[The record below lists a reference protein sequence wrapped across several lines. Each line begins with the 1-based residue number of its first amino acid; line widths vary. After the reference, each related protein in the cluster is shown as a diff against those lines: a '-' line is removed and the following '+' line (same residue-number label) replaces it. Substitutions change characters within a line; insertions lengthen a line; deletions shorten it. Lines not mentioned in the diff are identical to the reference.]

1 MDSINLQK
9 CCNQLLNLG
18 KRNKLLYYS
27 DTYSNRRVVS
37 NCSADSLFQ
46 SLLNGDYFSFFDFDG
61 YLNKNFVT
69 YDSYNTDFSVR
80 KEWMNRVRNEYQRKG
95 DLDSLLLLPYRASL
109 KSSRKRII
117 GQECSS
123 IEDHGVSLLHLAIG
137 RLHWKE
143 KGKDGKP
150 GEEVTSPLL
159 LVPVSFYYDRNT
171 HRDYLG
177 RNGLNEVS
185 CNNTLAFLFKQDYG
199 IDLPE
204 FDHDKFTVSS
214 YLKNIEEMIAFK
226 KDWYITNDLV
236 LGLFTFSKIARYHDL
251 KDNES
256 FVTANPNVKCL
267 FGQQDQE
274 LQASK
279 EQDKEEKNRP
289 FLPLHNV
296 VDADSSQFAAI
307 ECAKQGDS
315 FVLEGPPGTGKSQT
329 ITNIIAE
336 ARYDGK
342 SVLFVAEKA
351 AALDV
356 VYHKLEKAGL
366 DDFCL
371 YLHGDVNKKDILSD
385 ISRVLHTPSCTVK
398 ENAWKIKENLQE
410 EEKFLDSYSNA
421 IYKNYPPR
429 GDRVYQILGEASL
442 LCSIPSPTF
451 VFPDKNCLNRKF
463 LDENIQKVNEVK
475 DLCQKLSR
483 KDEELP
489 FYGIKEHPSDYDS
502 KVQFQSQVEYLLSSL
517 LSFQTSWNK
526 ISGLFGFSKDRPR
539 KDVLNAL
546 KEKERIASLSFFD
559 PARFDSSKRPLVSK
573 ARKVALNYLRQKKD
587 SSFLKDKKE
596 GILSLSG
603 KDFEE
608 RFNNEY
614 SSFLRFLKKGYR
626 NDRKTLSSYS
636 KKGKLNYVDA
646 KNRASDLKQYQE
658 LLSELEKSIRE
669 LNDLFLD
676 SERITEENIE
686 AFSYDRNKLA
696 KEKGITYQV
705 ISKENKSEFDE
716 TKYLL
721 SSLPV
726 EPKRR
731 NSIVDF
737 SNRFDP
743 WKRNLLSLSYAE
755 FVSTLEEFKN
765 HRDDF
770 SLNRKLYQLL
780 DESKELG
787 YFDFLDLYLKGDYS
801 LDDLPSAFEKC
812 FYTQLSHSL
821 IENDPILK
829 DASRRKIDEAETQF
843 KKNDV
848 TSFLIH
854 QAEIKEQCA
863 LRIPN
868 PNDVSGGIVSCFLK
882 EANKKRR
889 LISVRRMRSRFG
901 TLIQRVKPCFRRSPL
916 NVASFLHSDR
926 HFDLVI
932 FDEAS
937 QIFPWDAIGSI
948 YRGKQLIICG
958 DNKQRPPTNFFQV
971 SLDHDDEGDEE
982 SDDISAF
989 ESVLDYAVAYPHKRL
1004 TWHYRSKNEELIAFS
1019 NQNFYE
1025 GSLTTFPSAIKKK
1038 KGFGV
1043 DFYYV
1048 ANGNYKKNKRT
1059 NEVEAEKVVDL
1070 VCEDIRLYPDES
1082 IGIVAR
1088 NISQQEEIQ
1097 DQLEKRRNS
1106 DSALRKYG
1114 SEKNREK
1121 IFVKNLENVQ
1131 GDERDRIIFSVGFS
1145 KDQDGRLSLNFGAL
1159 NQQGGERRLNVAI
1172 TRSRVNRQVVSSIH
1186 YYDIDLNRTDSIGRK
1201 RLRGYL
1207 EYAEKGTRLTLS
1219 VNQDERGNKSPFEED
1234 IYQTLV
1240 SHGYLVDCQV
1250 GCSGYRIDFGVKH
1263 PTKNIYVLAIECDG
1277 ANYHSAKNARDR
1289 NRLREQILEGKGWKF
1304 YRIWSTDWFRDRK
1317 NEEARLFAAV
1327 DDAIK
1332 NADSSVVD
1340 NTDIT
1345 RDNKK
1350 EETVE
1355 NEIEELP
1362 ADLSQEKRKEEP
1374 LAPTTI
1380 EFVPERE
1387 NEEPEMNHPESS
1399 SEKIEEVEEDND
1411 DMDELPDEDD
1421 FLTVEEKPKFS
1432 LSDRFPSYQ
1441 EEAVVASPDQLSASD
1456 VTWQRDYLKQKV
1468 FKIIKTEQPICKE
1481 LILNKLSI
1489 LLGRRKVT
1497 SVVTDAFHEI
1507 RFNLRYDGINR
1518 TTGKF
1523 TTYYWIDNQEVKLR
1537 INSTRSLDQIPDIE
1551 IRNGLIALVKREYLI
1566 SYDELPKL
1574 FLKTIGYKSC
1584 PKQSC
1589 DDVAYFIN
1597 QLLDEG
1603 KLLKDSNDNI
1613 RIPDK

>member
-27 DTYSNRRVVS
+27 DSYSNRRVIS
-37 NCSADSLFQ
+37 NQSEDSLFQ
-46 SLLNGDYFSFFDFDG
+46 SILDGDYFSFFDFDG
-61 YLNKNFVT
+61 YLNKNAITF
-69 YDSYNTDFSVR
+69 DSYNTDFSVR
-80 KEWMNRVRNEYQRKG
+80 KERMSRVRNEYQRQG
-95 DLDSLLLLPYRASL
+95 DRNSLLLIPYRASF
-109 KSSRKRII
+109 KTSKKRII

-143 KGKDGKP
+143 KGKDGKE

-159 LVPVSFYYDRNT
+159 LVPVSFYYDRDT
-171 HRDYLG
+171 HKDCLG
-177 RNGLNEVS
+177 RNGLNEVT

-199 IDLPE
+199 IDLPA
-204 FDHDKFTVSS
+204 FDHEKFTVSS
-214 YLKNIEEMIAFK
+214 YLNKIEEIIAFK
-226 KDWYITNDLV
+226 KDWYITNELV
-236 LGLFTFSKIARYHDL
+236 LGLFTFSKISRYHDL
-251 KDNES
+251 KDNENT
-256 FVTANPNVKCL
+256 VTANPNVKCL
-267 FGQQDQE
+267 FGQKNLD
-274 LQASK
+274 SK
-279 EQDKEEKNRP
+279 EDEEQEKKEKNRP

-296 VDADSSQFAAI
+296 VDADSSQVEAI

-336 ARYDGK
+336 ARHDGK

-356 VYHKLEKAGL
+356 VHHKLENVGL

-385 ISRVLHTPSCTVK
+385 ISRVLHAPSYTVK
-398 ENAWKIKENLQE
+398 ENAWKIKESLQD
-410 EEKFLDSYSNA
+410 EEKFLDDYSDA
-421 IYKNYPPR
+421 IYRRYPPR
-429 GDRVYQILGEASL
+429 SDRVYQILGEASL
-442 LCSIPSPTF
+442 LYSVASPTF
-451 VFPDKNCLNRKF
+451 VFQDKSCLNRKF
-463 LDENIQKVNEVK
+463 LDENVQTVNEVRNI
-475 DLCQKLSR
+475 CQKLGR
-483 KDEELP
+483 KAEELP
-489 FYGIKEHPSDYDS
+489 FYGLKEHRSDYDS
-502 KVQFQSQVEYLLSSL
+502 KVKFQNQIEYLLASL
-517 LSFQTSWNK
+517 TSFRNSWDK
-526 ISGLFGFSKDRPR
+526 ISGLFGFSKNRPR
-539 KDVLNAL
+539 KDVLNVL
-546 KEKERIASLSFFD
+546 KEKDRITSLSFFD
-559 PARFDSSKRPLVSK
+559 PARFEDGKRTLVMK
-573 ARKVALNYLRQKKD
+573 NRKIALNYLRQKKE
-587 SSFLKDKKE
+587 SPFLKENKE

-603 KDFEE
+603 KELDEKF
-608 RFNNEY
+608 RNEY
-614 SSFLRFLKKGYR
+614 SSFLRILKKSYR
-626 NDRKTLSSYS
+626 NDRKVLSSYS
-636 KKGKLNYVDA
+636 RKGKLGYAEA
-646 KNRASDLKQYQE
+646 KQRVSELKQYQQ
-658 LLSELEKSIRE
+658 LLSELEKSIQN
-669 LNDLFLD
+669 LNDLFQD
-676 SERITEENIE
+676 QERIKEENIE
-686 AFSYDRNKLA
+686 AFSSDINKLVN
-696 KEKGITYQV
+696 EKGLTYRV
-705 ISKENKSEFDE
+705 LSNVTKNEFNE
-716 TKYLL
+716 MKYLL
-721 SSLPV
+721 STLPA
-726 EPKRR
+726 EKKRKD
-731 NSIVDF
+731 SIVEF

-743 WKRNLLSLSYAE
+743 WKRNLLSLSYDE
-755 FVSTLEEFKN
+755 FVSALDEFRQ

-770 SLNRKLYQLL
+770 SLNRKLYQIL
-780 DESKELG
+780 DVSKDLG
-787 YFDFLDLYLKGDYS
+787 YFDFLDQYLKSDYP
-801 LDDLPSAFEKC
+801 LEALPSAFKKC
-812 FYTQLSHSL
+812 FYTQLSHFL
-821 IENDPILK
+821 IENDPVLK
-829 DASRRKIDEAETQF
+829 DSSRMKNDEMEALFQ
-843 KKNDV
+843 KNDV
-848 TSFLIH
+848 TSFRIH
-854 QAEIKEQCA
+854 QAEIKEQCT

-889 LISVRRMRSRFG
+889 LISVRRMRSQFG

-916 NVASFLHSDR
+916 NVSSFLGSDR

-958 DNKQRPPTNFFQV
+958 DNKQRPPTNFFQA

-989 ESVLDYAVAYPHKRL
+989 ESVLDYAVSYPHKRL

-1025 GSLTTFPSAIKKK
+1025 GSLTTFPSATKKT
-1038 KGFGV
+1038 KGFGI

-1048 ANGNYKKNKRT
+1048 TNGNYKKKQRT

-1070 VCEDIRLYPDES
+1070 VCEDIRLYPKES

-1106 DSALRKYG
+1106 DPLLCKYG

-1145 KDQDGRLSLNFGAL
+1145 KDQDGKLSLNFGAL

-1186 YYDIDLNRTDSIGRK
+1186 YYDIDLNRTDSVGRK

-1207 EYAEKGTRLTLS
+1207 EYAEKGTRLSLS
-1219 VNQDERGNKSPFEED
+1219 THQDGKEDESSFEVD
-1234 IYQTLV
+1234 VYQTLT

-1263 PTKNIYVLAIECDG
+1263 PTKNVYVLAIECDG

-1304 YRIWSTDWFRDRK
+1304 YHIWSADWFLDRK
-1317 NEEARLFAAV
+1317 NEEIRLFAAI
-1327 DDAIK
+1327 DDAIQK
-1332 NADSSVVD
+1332 SDSSFADSEISTFD
-1340 NTDIT
+1340 
-1345 RDNKK
+1345 K
-1350 EETVE
+1350 EEKVQDEAKLSDILASKVE
-1355 NEIEELP
+1355 
-1362 ADLSQEKRKEEP
+1362 KEEP
-1374 LAPTTI
+1374 LQHENI
-1380 EFVPERE
+1380 EFVPEP
-1387 NEEPEMNHPESS
+1387 EEKKTEISDSESDDRMDESS
-1399 SEKIEEVEEDND
+1399 VNATAGDTED
-1411 DMDELPDEDD
+1411 DELPDTDD
-1421 FLTVEEKPKFS
+1421 FLSVEEKPKFS
-1432 LSDRFPSYQ
+1432 LSDRFPSY
-1441 EEAVVASPDQLSASD
+1441 EEEVVVASPDQLNASD
-1456 VTWQRDYLKQKV
+1456 VAWQRDYLKQKV
-1468 FKIIKTEQPICKE
+1468 FNIIKTEQPICKE

-1497 SVVTDAFHEI
+1497 SVVTDAFHDI
-1507 RFNLRYDGINR
+1507 RFNLRHDGINR
-1518 TTGKF
+1518 KTGKF
-1523 TTYYWIDNQEVKLR
+1523 TTYYWIDDKEVKLR
-1537 INSTRSLDQIPDIE
+1537 INSNRSLNQIPDIE
-1551 IRNGLIALVKREYLI
+1551 IQNGLIDLVKREYLI

-1597 QLLDEG
+1597 QLLEEG
-1603 KLLKDSNDNI
+1603 KLVKDSNNNI
-1613 RIPDK
+1613 RVQDR